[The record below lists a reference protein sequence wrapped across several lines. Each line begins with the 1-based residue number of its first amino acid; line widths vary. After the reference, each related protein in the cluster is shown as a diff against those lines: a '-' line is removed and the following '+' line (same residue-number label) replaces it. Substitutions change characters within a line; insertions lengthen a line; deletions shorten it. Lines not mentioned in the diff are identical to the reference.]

1 MDTNGTREPLL
12 LSLERLTFFD
22 AFFANIIFLLTGEIK
37 NEDNFFF
44 FWGGGEAGGEGA
56 RASKVYYGRRRIN
69 KWSDDR
75 FLFATMKR
83 KDDREE

>member
-1 MDTNGTREPLL
+1 MEPIL
-12 LSLERLTFFD
+12 LSLERLTFYD

-37 NEDNFFF
+37 NEDNFF
-44 FWGGGEAGGEGA
+44 WGGGGGGGGEGA
-56 RASKVYYGRRRIN
+56 RASKVHYGRRRSD

-83 KDDREE
+83 KDDREEY

>member
-1 MDTNGTREPLL
+1 MEPIL
-12 LSLERLTFFD
+12 LSLERLAFYD
-22 AFFANIIFLLTGEIK
+22 AFFANIIFLLIGEIK
-37 NEDNFFF
+37 NEENFFF
-44 FWGGGEAGGEGA
+44 RGGEGA
-56 RASKVYYGRRRIN
+56 RASKVYYERRRSD

>member
-1 MDTNGTREPLL
+1 MEPIL
-12 LSLERLTFFD
+12 LSLKRLTFYD
-22 AFFANIIFLLTGEIK
+22 AFFANIIFLLTGDIK
-37 NEDNFFF
+37 NEDNYFLE
-44 FWGGGEAGGEGA
+44 GGGGEGA
-56 RASKVYYGRRRIN
+56 RASKVYYERRRSD

>member
-1 MDTNGTREPLL
+1 MEPIL
-12 LSLERLTFFD
+12 LSLERLTFYD

-44 FWGGGEAGGEGA
+44 FGGGGEEGA
-56 RASKVYYGRRRIN
+56 RARRVHYGRRRSD

-83 KDDREE
+83 KDDREEY

>member
-1 MDTNGTREPLL
+1 MDTNGTMEPLL

-22 AFFANIIFLLTGEIK
+22 AFFANIIFYSPEKLRTKIT
-37 NEDNFFF
+37 F
-44 FWGGGEAGGEGA
+44 FWGGGGAGGEGA

>member
-1 MDTNGTREPLL
+1 MEPIL
-12 LSLERLTFFD
+12 LSLERLTFYD

-37 NEDNFFF
+37 NEDNFF
-44 FWGGGEAGGEGA
+44 GGGGGGGAEGA
-56 RASKVYYGRRRIN
+56 MANKAYYERRRSD

>member
-1 MDTNGTREPLL
+1 MDTNGTMEPLL

-44 FWGGGEAGGEGA
+44 WGGGGAGGEGA

>member
-1 MDTNGTREPLL
+1 MCSCQDN
-12 LSLERLTFFD
+12 
-22 AFFANIIFLLTGEIK
+22 FLLTGEIK

-44 FWGGGEAGGEGA
+44 FFFFGGGGGVEGA
-56 RASKVYYGRRRIN
+56 MANKAYFERRRSD

-83 KDDREE
+83 KDDKEE

>member
-1 MDTNGTREPLL
+1 MEPIL
-12 LSLERLTFFD
+12 LSLERFTFYD
-22 AFFANIIFLLTGEIK
+22 AFSANMIFLLTGEIK
-37 NEDNFFF
+37 NEDIFFF
-44 FWGGGEAGGEGA
+44 GGEGA

>member
-44 FWGGGEAGGEGA
+44 FWGGGAGGEGA
-56 RASKVYYGRRRIN
+56 RASKVDYGRRRIN

>member
-1 MDTNGTREPLL
+1 MEPIL
-12 LSLERLTFFD
+12 LSLERLTFYD

-37 NEDNFFF
+37 NEDFFF
-44 FWGGGEAGGEGA
+44 FGGGGEGA
-56 RASKVYYGRRRIN
+56 RARRVHYGRRRSD